1 MKNMEVNNAQ
11 DATLNNVE
19 PEPTKKG
26 DNTFWKNLLR
36 TVLSITISIILTFG
50 TSALIQWRRLAKD
63 RKMTAMMVMGNIESF
78 AQQLDKNAD
87 YMKWNDTLATYLLSI
102 PMDSID
108 FVNQDTLRY
117 CINSVTAFYN
127 LSHDKSTENIF
138 SNSIETW
145 KNLGSFEFIE
155 NVGNC
160 FASINSMEEIY
171 NEFYGTS
178 ERIRERMIQNLDA
191 YPGRSPVSKMLHDM
205 EYRDHLAH
213 IHSQAEYYHYLA
225 AYLRYENAKN
235 MKLMGVS
242 EEEVK
247 SFVEER
253 NKEKVTSGTAPDQN
267 TFYTPPIDS
276 KNLPDFKDWIK

>member
-1 MKNMEVNNAQ
+1 MEINTAQ

-19 PEPTKKG
+19 PEPNKENGKS
-26 DNTFWKNLLR
+26 FWKNLFR
-36 TVLSITISIILTFG
+36 TVLSITISIVLTFG
-50 TSALIQWRRLAKD
+50 TSALIQWRHLAKD

-267 TFYTPPIDS
+267 TFYTPPIDIDS
-276 KNLPDFKDWIK
+276 LPAFKDWIQ

>member
-1 MKNMEVNNAQ
+1 MDEMPSIPNAQ
-11 DATLNNVE
+11 TVGESN
-19 PEPTKKG
+19 K
-26 DNTFWKNLLR
+26 FWKNLLY
-36 TVLSITISIILTFG
+36 TVLGTSISIILTFG
-50 TSALIQWRRLAKD
+50 TTALIQQHRKAKD

-87 YMKWNDTLATYLLSI
+87 YMKWNDTLATYLLAI
-102 PMDSID
+102 PQDSLD
-108 FVNQDTLRY
+108 LVDRQMLLYGVN
-117 CINSVTAFYN
+117 NVTAFQN

-138 SNSIETW
+138 SNSIDTW
-145 KNLGSFEFIE
+145 KNIGNFEFIE

-160 FASINSMEEIY
+160 FAAMNSMEEIY

-178 ERIRERMIQNLDA
+178 DRIRERIIQNLDA
-191 YPGRSPVSKMLHDM
+191 YPGNSPASKVLRDR

-235 MKLMGVS
+235 MKLMEVS

-247 SFVEER
+247 NFVDER
-253 NKEKVTSGTAPDQN
+253 NKEKVSNGSAPDQN
-267 TFYTPPIDS
+267 TFYTPPIDAN
-276 KNLPDFKDWIK
+276 NLPAFKDWIK

>member
-1 MKNMEVNNAQ
+1 MEDLPSVPDAQ
-11 DATLNNVE
+11 TVGE
-19 PEPTKKG
+19 SKK
-26 DNTFWKNLLR
+26 FWKNLFR
-36 TVLSITISIILTFG
+36 TVLGTSISIILTFG
-50 TSALIQWRRLAKD
+50 TTALIQQHRKAKD
-63 RKMTAMMVMGNIESF
+63 RKMTAMMVMGNIEVF
-78 AQQLDKNAD
+78 AENLESNAD
-87 YMKWNDTLATYLLSI
+87 RMRWNDTLAAYLLSI

-108 FVNQDTLRY
+108 FINQDTLRL
-117 CINSVTAFYN
+117 TAFYT

-160 FASINSMEEIY
+160 FASIHSMEDIY

-178 ERIRERMIQNLDA
+178 DRIRERMIQNLDA
-191 YPGRSPVSKMLHDM
+191 YPGHSPVSKILHDR

-225 AYLRYENAKN
+225 AYIRYENAKN

-253 NKEKVTSGTAPDQN
+253 NKEKVASGSAPDQN
-267 TFYTPPIDS
+267 TFYTPPINAE
-276 KNLPDFKDWIK
+276 NLPDFKDWIK

>member
-1 MKNMEVNNAQ
+1 MEINTAQ

-19 PEPTKKG
+19 PEPNKENGKS
-26 DNTFWKNLLR
+26 FWKNLFR
-36 TVLSITISIILTFG
+36 TVLSITISIVLTFG
-50 TSALIQWRRLAKD
+50 TSALIQWRHLAKD

-117 CINSVTAFYN
+117 CVNSVTAFYN

-235 MKLMGVS
+235 MKLMGVT

-247 SFVEER
+247 SFVDEK
-253 NKEKVTSGTAPDQN
+253 NKEKVGSGSAPDQN

-276 KNLPDFKDWIK
+276 ENLPDFKEWIK

>member
-1 MKNMEVNNAQ
+1 MEELPSVPPAQ
-11 DATLNNVE
+11 TVGE
-19 PEPTKKG
+19 SKK
-26 DNTFWKNLLR
+26 FWKNLLR
-36 TVLSITISIILTFG
+36 TILGTSISIILTFG
-50 TSALIQWRRLAKD
+50 TTALIQQYRKAKD

-87 YMKWNDTLATYLLSI
+87 YMRWNDTLATYLLSI

-108 FVNQDTLRY
+108 LVNQDTLRY
-117 CINSVTAFYN
+117 CVNSVTAFYN

-145 KNLGSFEFIE
+145 KNLGSFAFIE

-178 ERIRERMIQNLDA
+178 DRIRERMIQNLDA
-191 YPGRSPVSKMLHDM
+191 YPGNSPASKVLHDR

-225 AYLRYENAKN
+225 AYIRYENAKN

-253 NKEKVTSGTAPDQN
+253 NKEKVTSGTVPDQN
-267 TFYTPPIDS
+267 TFYTPPIDATS
-276 KNLPDFKDWIK
+276 LPAFKDWIK

>member
-1 MKNMEVNNAQ
+1 MEELPSVPPAQ
-11 DATLNNVE
+11 TVGE
-19 PEPTKKG
+19 SKK
-26 DNTFWKNLLR
+26 FWKNLLR
-36 TVLSITISIILTFG
+36 TILGTSISIILTFG
-50 TSALIQWRRLAKD
+50 TTALIQQYRKAKD

-87 YMKWNDTLATYLLSI
+87 YMRWNDTLATYLLSI
-102 PMDSID
+102 PTDSID

-117 CINSVTAFYN
+117 CVNSVTAFYN

-178 ERIRERMIQNLDA
+178 DRIRERMIQNLDA
-191 YPGRSPVSKMLHDM
+191 YPGNSPVSKMLHDR

-213 IHSQAEYYHYLA
+213 IHSQAEYYRYLA
-225 AYLRYENAKN
+225 AYIRYENAKN

-267 TFYTPPIDS
+267 TFYTPPINATS
-276 KNLPDFKDWIK
+276 LPAFKDWIK

>member
-1 MKNMEVNNAQ
+1 MEELPSVPPAQ
-11 DATLNNVE
+11 TVGE
-19 PEPTKKG
+19 SKK
-26 DNTFWKNLLR
+26 FWKNLLR
-36 TVLSITISIILTFG
+36 TILGTSISIILTFG
-50 TSALIQWRRLAKD
+50 TTALIQQHRKSKD

-87 YMKWNDTLATYLLSI
+87 YMRWNDTLATYLLSI

-108 FVNQDTLRY
+108 LVNQDTLRY
-117 CINSVTAFYN
+117 CVNSVTAFYN

-178 ERIRERMIQNLDA
+178 DRIRERMIQNLDA
-191 YPGRSPVSKMLHDM
+191 YPGNSPASKVLHDR

-225 AYLRYENAKN
+225 AYIRYENAKN

-253 NKEKVTSGTAPDQN
+253 NKEKVTSGTVPDQN
-267 TFYTPPIDS
+267 TFYTPPIDATS
-276 KNLPDFKDWIK
+276 LPAFKDWIK

>member
-1 MKNMEVNNAQ
+1 MEVNTAQ
-11 DATLNNVE
+11 DATLNNVQ
-19 PEPTKKG
+19 PELTKKDG
-26 DNTFWKNLLR
+26 NSFWKKLFR

-50 TSALIQWRRLAKD
+50 TSALIQRRHLAKD
-63 RKMTAMMVMGNIESF
+63 RKMTAMMVMGNIEVF
-78 AQQLDKNAD
+78 AENLENNANR
-87 YMKWNDTLATYLLSI
+87 MGWNDTLATYLLSI
-102 PMDSID
+102 PIDSID
-108 FVNQDTLRY
+108 LVNQDTLRY
-117 CINSVTAFYN
+117 CVNSVTAFYN

-138 SNSIETW
+138 SHSIETW

-160 FASINSMEEIY
+160 FAAMNSREEIY

-178 ERIRERMIQNLDA
+178 DRIRERMIQNLDA
-191 YPGRSPVSKMLHDM
+191 YPGRSPASKVLHDR

-213 IHSQAEYYHYLA
+213 IHSQAEYYRYLA
-225 AYLRYENAKN
+225 AYIRYENAKN

-247 SFVEER
+247 RYVEAR

-267 TFYTPPIDS
+267 TFYTPPIDANS
-276 KNLPDFKDWIK
+276 LPALKDWIK

>member
-1 MKNMEVNNAQ
+1 MPSIPNAQ
-11 DATLNNVE
+11 TVGESN
-19 PEPTKKG
+19 K
-26 DNTFWKNLLR
+26 FWKNLLY
-36 TVLSITISIILTFG
+36 TVLGTSISIILTFG
-50 TSALIQWRRLAKD
+50 TTALIQQHRKAKD

-87 YMKWNDTLATYLLSI
+87 YMKWNDTLATYLLAI
-102 PMDSID
+102 PQDSLD
-108 FVNQDTLRY
+108 LVDRQMLLYGVN
-117 CINSVTAFYN
+117 NVTAFQN

-138 SNSIETW
+138 SNSIDTW
-145 KNLGSFEFIE
+145 KNIGNFEFIE

-160 FASINSMEEIY
+160 FAAMNSMEEIY

-178 ERIRERMIQNLDA
+178 DRIRERIIQNLDA
-191 YPGRSPVSKMLHDM
+191 YPGNSPASKVLRDR

-235 MKLMGVS
+235 MKLMEVS

-247 SFVEER
+247 NFVDER
-253 NKEKVTSGTAPDQN
+253 NKEKVSNGSAPDQN
-267 TFYTPPIDS
+267 TFYTPPIDAN
-276 KNLPDFKDWIK
+276 NLPAFKDWIK

>member
-1 MKNMEVNNAQ
+1 MEITEVPMTQ
-11 DATLNNVE
+11 TVGE
-19 PEPTKKG
+19 SKK
-26 DNTFWKNLLR
+26 FWKNLLR
-36 TVLSITISIILTFG
+36 TVLGTTISMVLTFG
-50 TSALIQWRRLAKD
+50 TSAFIQHHRKAKD
-63 RKMTAMMVMGNIESF
+63 RKMTAMMVMGNIEVF
-78 AQQLDKNAD
+78 AENLENNANR
-87 YMKWNDTLATYLLSI
+87 MGWNDTLAAYLLSI

-117 CINSVTAFYN
+117 CVNSVTAFYN

-145 KNLGSFEFIE
+145 KNLGNFEFIE

-178 ERIRERMIQNLDA
+178 DRIRERMIQNLDA
-191 YPGRSPVSKMLHDM
+191 YPGNTPVSKMLHDR

-213 IHSQAEYYHYLA
+213 IHSQAEYYRYLA
-225 AYLRYENAKN
+225 AYIRYENAKN

-247 SFVEER
+247 NFVEKR
-253 NKEKVTSGTAPDQN
+253 NKEKVSNGSAPDQN
-267 TFYTPPIDS
+267 TFYTPPINSED
-276 KNLPDFKDWIK
+276 LPAFKDWIK

>member
-1 MKNMEVNNAQ
+1 MEDLPSVPDAQ
-11 DATLNNVE
+11 TVGE
-19 PEPTKKG
+19 SKK
-26 DNTFWKNLLR
+26 FWKNLLR
-36 TVLSITISIILTFG
+36 TVLGTSISIILTFG
-50 TSALIQWRRLAKD
+50 TTALIQQHRKSKD
-63 RKMTAMMVMGNIESF
+63 RKMTAMMVMGNIEVF
-78 AQQLDKNAD
+78 AENLENNANR
-87 YMKWNDTLATYLLSI
+87 MGWNDTLAAYLLSI

-108 FVNQDTLRY
+108 SVNQDTLRY
-117 CINSVTAFYN
+117 CVNSVTAFYT

-160 FASINSMEEIY
+160 FASIHSMEDIY

-178 ERIRERMIQNLDA
+178 DRIRERMIQNLDA
-191 YPGRSPVSKMLHDM
+191 YPGNSPVSKMLHDR

-213 IHSQAEYYHYLA
+213 IHSQAEYYRYLA
-225 AYLRYENAKN
+225 AYIRYENAKN

-242 EEEVK
+242 EEVVK

-253 NKEKVTSGTAPDQN
+253 NKEKVTSGSAPDQN
-267 TFYTPPIDS
+267 TFYSPPIDAED
-276 KNLPDFKDWIK
+276 LPDFKDWIK

>member
-1 MKNMEVNNAQ
+1 MEELPSVPPAQ
-11 DATLNNVE
+11 TVGE
-19 PEPTKKG
+19 SKK
-26 DNTFWKNLLR
+26 FWKNLLR
-36 TVLSITISIILTFG
+36 TILGTSISIILTFG
-50 TSALIQWRRLAKD
+50 TTALIQQYRKAKD

-87 YMKWNDTLATYLLSI
+87 YMRWNDTLATYLLSI

-108 FVNQDTLRY
+108 LVNQDTLRY
-117 CINSVTAFYN
+117 CVNSVTAFYN

-171 NEFYGTS
+171 NEFYSTS
-178 ERIRERMIQNLDA
+178 DRIRERMIQNLDA
-191 YPGRSPVSKMLHDM
+191 YPGRSPVSKMLHDR

-213 IHSQAEYYHYLA
+213 IHSQAEYYRYLA
-225 AYLRYENAKN
+225 AYIRYENAKN

-267 TFYTPPIDS
+267 TFYTPPIDIDS
-276 KNLPDFKDWIK
+276 LPAFKDWIQ

>member
-1 MKNMEVNNAQ
+1 MEVNTAQ

-19 PEPTKKG
+19 PESTKK
-26 DNTFWKNLLR
+26 DDKSFWKNLFR
-36 TVLSITISIILTFG
+36 TVLSITISIVLTFG
-50 TSALIQWRRLAKD
+50 TSALIQRRHLAKD

-87 YMKWNDTLATYLLSI
+87 YMKWNDTLATYLLAI
-102 PMDSID
+102 PQDSLD
-108 FVNQDTLRY
+108 LVDRQMLLYGVN
-117 CINSVTAFYN
+117 NVTAFQN
-127 LSHDKSTENIF
+127 LSHDKSAENIF
-138 SNSIETW
+138 SNSIDTW
-145 KNLGSFEFIE
+145 KNLGNFEFIE

-160 FASINSMEEIY
+160 FAAMNSMEEIY

-178 ERIRERMIQNLDA
+178 DRIRERIIQNLDA
-191 YPGRSPVSKMLHDM
+191 YPGNSPASKVLRDR

-225 AYLRYENAKN
+225 AYIRYENVKN

-247 SFVEER
+247 NFVDEK
-253 NKEKVTSGTAPDQN
+253 NKEKVSRSPAPDQN

-276 KNLPDFKDWIK
+276 KNLPVFKDWIK